1 MTSRRSYLETL
12 NSGRQRRGTS
22 SLDELTRTLEALE
35 TQLERPSPFADLRRR
50 EPLETARPILHTE
63 RRADLRSEA
72 PTPLRPEPRAESA
85 FDTRSDL
92 ARDVG
97 RDTGRDRSAPR
108 AALQSVARDLERSR
122 REGDSV
128 AAVGQIAAELHAL
141 REDMRQQMAASLT
154 REFDALRSDVHR
166 LATEAQHGGSSEA
179 LLGEVERL
187 SGAIADL
194 SHRSDDKN
202 VSLLRLELDQVKG
215 SIGALAREDT
225 LRAVGVRWDAFDDRM
240 SRFEERVAAQSPQ
253 VRDDAAIDALTHR
266 LEQIAAAVDVL
277 PESLSLRTLED
288 KVRTLAGALDHF
300 ARKQDA
306 QSEQTFDMIAERL
319 DEISRAIAASLT
331 RGSTASAID
340 PAPFQRIEARMASLA
355 SQIEEL
361 IEERPAHE
369 VLGQIAALSTRVD
382 ELAARSALPEKAV
395 ERLGQQLGQIAERL
409 EREPAAP
416 DVSTIFD
423 GLEHRFAVLSD
434 ALDRRQADSMEQGNK
449 LLRDMEGRLDTIV
462 QRLDTQ
468 AEKPSDRGEILSVM
482 DERFAA
488 LAARLDERVAYG
500 PEAASIRELE
510 LRLGDIASR
519 LDTSARQVSSM
530 DEAVIGRLE
539 AQVAELSVR
548 LSNPPRVLPELEDFA
563 PRFDQIE
570 RSLAGQHDALI
581 EAARNAAADAV
592 RELAERESDSEAVA
606 GLSGELR
613 SLEALTRQSDERNS
627 KTFEAIHDT
636 LIKIV
641 DRLSMMEQGEH
652 TQAATQA
659 VANAAAQPVAKPV
672 VADAPSIAADDAF
685 DLDPS
690 DLSVGEVPFGQREA
704 QAKPVDQRDDQD
716 EAPDTGSKLGGF
728 TRALRNR
735 KDKPQPDAVEKPVV
749 ALPKA
754 EEPEFP
760 SLDQPLD
767 PRIANQPLEPGSGAP
782 DLNAIMKRVR
792 DERGMTGNNQDE
804 AETAKSDFIAAAR
817 RAAQA
822 AAAEAEGRKT
832 GTDAEDA
839 SSRRKIGRILGL
851 RRKTV
856 LMATAAM
863 VVGVGGFQLSR
874 AFLAEEP
881 HYFASTEPVGGEN
894 ETAPALTAAAP
905 APAAS
910 ASSAAPVGN
919 VAAAPVQSETPTQAA
934 PEPVRQEMPTE
945 LASAAP
951 TVEPVEP
958 PAATAVSEPTEPTP
972 ALAAEAPQNN
982 VDDQPQE
989 PAASEPTEPALAT
1002 VASIDPDSPVGSAVV
1017 RSTVDDMAPT
1027 QVALEAGAVPMNAG
1041 PVALREAAQAG
1052 DIKAFYEIGTR
1063 YAEGRNGEP
1072 DMKAAADW
1080 YVRAANRGFAP
1091 AQYRLANFY
1100 EKGVGV
1106 DRDLSKAKALY
1117 EKSAEQGNASAMHN
1131 LAVLYAM
1138 GADGTTD
1145 NKAAVRWFT
1154 EAAERGIKDSQFNL
1168 GILAAKGVGLN
1179 QDLVA
1184 SYKWFALVAKT
1195 GDKDAEAKRDEIA
1208 QSLKPEDLTR
1218 ARADTDL
1225 WRAKPVD
1232 PQTND
1237 VAIPPEWQESNDI
1250 TASIDMK
1257 QAVRNIQLILNKNGF
1272 DAGRPDGLMGGKTK
1286 TAIIAFQKA
1295 NGLTADGEVNE
1306 PLVRALLAKK

>member
-1 MTSRRSYLETL
+1 
-12 NSGRQRRGTS
+12 
-22 SLDELTRTLEALE
+22 
-35 TQLERPSPFADLRRR
+35 
-50 EPLETARPILHTE
+50 
-63 RRADLRSEA
+63 
-72 PTPLRPEPRAESA
+72 
-85 FDTRSDL
+85 
-92 ARDVG
+92 
-97 RDTGRDRSAPR
+97 
-108 AALQSVARDLERSR
+108 
-122 REGDSV
+122 
-128 AAVGQIAAELHAL
+128 
-141 REDMRQQMAASLT
+141 
-154 REFDALRSDVHR
+154 
-166 LATEAQHGGSSEA
+166 
-179 LLGEVERL
+179 
-187 SGAIADL
+187 
-194 SHRSDDKN
+194 RSDDKN
-202 VSLLRLELDQVKG
+202 VSLLRLELDQVKNA
-215 SIGALAREDT
+215 IGALAREDT
-225 LRAVGVRWDAFDDRM
+225 LRAVGNRWDAFDDRM

-253 VRDDAAIDALTHR
+253 PRDDAAIDALTHR

-277 PESLSLRTLED
+277 PESLSIRTLED

-306 QSEQTFDMIAERL
+306 QSEQTFEMIAERL
-319 DEISRAIAASLT
+319 DEISRAIAASL
-331 RGSTASAID
+331 SHAPVNSSFD

-361 IEERPAHE
+361 IDERPAHE

-382 ELAARSALPEKAV
+382 ELAARAALPEKAV

-409 EREPAAP
+409 EKEPAVP

-434 ALDRRQADSMEQGNK
+434 ALDRRQADSTEQGNK
-449 LLRDMEGRLDTIV
+449 LLRDMETRLDTIV
-462 QRLDTQ
+462 QRLDVQ

-500 PEAASIRELE
+500 PEAATIRELE

-519 LDTSARQVSSM
+519 LDTSARQVSSV

-548 LSNPPRVLPELEDFA
+548 LSNPPRVLPELENFA

-570 RSLAGQHDALI
+570 RSIAGQHDALI

-592 RELAERESDSEAVA
+592 RELAEREGDSQAVA
-606 GLSGELR
+606 SLSGELR
-613 SLEALTRQSDERNS
+613 SLEVLTRQSDERNS

-641 DRLSMMEQGEH
+641 DRLSMMEQSE
-652 TQAATQA
+652 QARPA
-659 VANAAAQPVAKPV
+659 PKPI

-685 DLDPS
+685 DPYALD
-690 DLSVGEVPFGQREA
+690 DLSIAEVPFGQRDTQNKPLAGDPTSETDDA
-704 QAKPVDQRDDQD
+704 QEPA
-716 EAPDTGSKLGGF
+716 SKLGGF

-735 KDKPQPDAVEKPVV
+735 KDKQPEITEQPVLAKPIV
-749 ALPKA
+749 
-754 EEPEFP
+754 EEPDFP

-792 DERGMTGNNQDE
+792 DERGPADTKDE

-822 AAAEAEGRKT
+822 AAAEANGKKT
-832 GTDAEDA
+832 GSNAEDA
-839 SSRRKIGRILGL
+839 SGRGKIGRILGL

-863 VVGVGGFQLSR
+863 VVGVGGFQLTR
-874 AFLAEEP
+874 AFLADEP
-881 HYFASTEPVGGEN
+881 SLFVASNEPARN
-894 ETAPALTAAAP
+894 EAAAPMIAAAP
-905 APAAS
+905 A
-910 ASSAAPVGN
+910 APV
-919 VAAAPVQSETPTQAA
+919 AAEPARQTTPASEQPAPVAEQALPGVA
-934 PEPVRQEMPTE
+934 N
-945 LASAAP
+945 S
-951 TVEPVEP
+951 
-958 PAATAVSEPTEPTP
+958 VSRTP
-972 ALAAEAPQNN
+972 A
-982 VDDQPQE
+982 DT
-989 PAASEPTEPALAT
+989 ASEPAQATTPLEAEVAQEPGTGEASDPEPIAPETTASEGWEAEPAV
-1002 VASIDPDSPVGSAVV
+1002 VASAQPQDPVASAVV
-1017 RSTVDDMAPT
+1017 RPTVEGNVQASS
-1027 QVALEAGAVPMNAG
+1027 ALEVGSVPLNAG

-1052 DIKAFYEIGTR
+1052 DIKAFFEIGTR

-1072 DMKAAADW
+1072 DMKSAADW
-1080 YVRAANRGFAP
+1080 YVRAADRGFAP
-1091 AQYRLANFY
+1091 AQYRIGNFY

-1106 DRDLSKAKALY
+1106 ERDLTKAKALY
-1117 EKSAEQGNASAMHN
+1117 EKSAAQGNASAMHN

-1168 GILAAKGVGLN
+1168 GILAAKGVGMT
-1179 QDLVA
+1179 QDLEA

-1195 GDKDAEAKRDEIA
+1195 GDKDAEAKRDEVSKA
-1208 QSLKPEDLTR
+1208 MKPEELTR
-1218 ARADTDL
+1218 ARADTEL
-1225 WRAKPVD
+1225 WRAKPAD
-1232 PQTND
+1232 PAAND
-1237 VAIPPEWQESNDI
+1237 VAVPPEWQESNDV

-1272 DAGRPDGLMGGKTK
+1272 DAGQPDGLMGGKTK

>member
-1 MTSRRSYLETL
+1 M
-12 NSGRQRRGTS
+12 
-22 SLDELTRTLEALE
+22 EALE
-35 TQLERPSPFADLRRR
+35 TQLERPSPFADLRRKEDA
-50 EPLETARPILHTE
+50 EPTRTVSHTE
-63 RRADLRSEA
+63 RRSDPRPVLQTSTRSES
-72 PTPLRPEPRAESA
+72 RPEPRTEATFEARPDFSRE
-85 FDTRSDL
+85 TRSE
-92 ARDVG
+92 RP
-97 RDTGRDRSAPR
+97 APR
-108 AALQSVARDLERSR
+108 AALQSVARDIERTR
-122 REGDSV
+122 REGDNV
-128 AAVGQIAAELHAL
+128 AAVGQIAAELQAL

-154 REFDALRSDVHR
+154 REFDTLRSEVHR
-166 LATEAQHGGSSEA
+166 LATEAQRGGGSSET
-179 LLGEVERL
+179 LLSEVERL

-202 VSLLRLELDQVKG
+202 VALLRLELDQVKG
-215 SIGALAREDT
+215 SIGSLAREDT
-225 LRAVGVRWDAFDDRM
+225 LRAVGNRWDAFDDRM

-253 VRDDAAIDALTHR
+253 TRDDAAIAALTHR
-266 LEQIAAAVDVL
+266 LEQIASAVDVL

-319 DEISRAIAASLT
+319 DEISRAIAASLG
-331 RGSTASAID
+331 RGQAAAVD

-361 IEERPAHE
+361 IEERPSHE
-369 VLGQIAALSTRVD
+369 VLGQITALSTRVD
-382 ELAARSALPEKAV
+382 ELAARAALPEKAV
-395 ERLGQQLGQIAERL
+395 ERLSQQLGQIAERL
-409 EREPAAP
+409 EKEPAVP

-423 GLEHRFAVLSD
+423 GLENRFAVLSD

-449 LLRDMEGRLDTIV
+449 LLRDMETRLDTIV

-468 AEKPSDRGEILSVM
+468 AAKPSDRVEILSVM
-482 DERFAA
+482 DERFAT
-488 LAARLDERVAYG
+488 LAARLDERVASG

-510 LRLGDIASR
+510 ARLGDIASR

-548 LSNPPRVLPELEDFA
+548 LSNPPRTLPELDEFA

-592 RELAERESDSEAVA
+592 RDLADREGDSQAVA
-606 GLSGELR
+606 SLSGELR
-613 SLEALTRQSDERNS
+613 SLEKLTRQSDERNS

-641 DRLSMMEQGEH
+641 DRLSMMEQNE
-652 TQAATQA
+652 QARPA
-659 VANAAAQPVAKPV
+659 VTPV

-685 DLDPS
+685 DPYALD
-690 DLSVGEVPFGQREA
+690 DLSIAEVPFGQRDA
-704 QAKPVDQRDDQD
+704 QDKPLAGDPVS
-716 EAPDTGSKLGGF
+716 EPENAPERGSKLGGF

-735 KDKPQPDAVEKPVV
+735 KEKTQDLAEQPAVAMPV
-749 ALPKA
+749 AQ
-754 EEPEFP
+754 EPEFP

-792 DERGMTGNNQDE
+792 DERGPAGVKDD

-822 AAAEAEGRKT
+822 AAAEANGKKT
-832 GTDAEDA
+832 GSDADDG
-839 SSRRKIGRILGL
+839 SGRSKIGRILGL

-874 AFLAEEP
+874 AFLADEP
-881 HYFASTEPVGGEN
+881 SFFQASN
-894 ETAPALTAAAP
+894 ETARDQAAAP
-905 APAAS
+905 MMAGTPAAPAAPV
-910 ASSAAPVGN
+910 AAEPTREIAPAPEQPAPVAEQALPG
-919 VAAAPVQSETPTQAA
+919 VANSVSRTPT
-934 PEPVRQEMPTE
+934 ET
-945 LASAAP
+945 
-951 TVEPVEP
+951 
-958 PAATAVSEPTEPTP
+958 
-972 ALAAEAPQNN
+972 
-982 VDDQPQE
+982 
-989 PAASEPTEPALAT
+989 ASEPEQATSPLQAEVAEEPVTAEASDPQPIIPETTASEGWDAEPAV
-1002 VASIDPDSPVGSAVV
+1002 VASAEPQNPVSSAVV
-1017 RSTVDDMAPT
+1017 RPTVEGNIQAPS
-1027 QVALEAGAVPMNAG
+1027 ALEVGAVPINAG
-1041 PVALREAAQAG
+1041 PIALREAAQAG
-1052 DIKAFYEIGTR
+1052 DIKALFEIGTR
-1063 YAEGRNGEP
+1063 YAEGRNGAP
-1072 DMKAAADW
+1072 DMKSAADW
-1080 YVRAANRGFAP
+1080 YVRAADRGFAP
-1091 AQYRLANFY
+1091 AQYRVGNFY

-1106 DRDLSKAKALY
+1106 ERDLTKAKALY
-1117 EKSAEQGNASAMHN
+1117 EKSAAQGNASAMHN

-1168 GILAAKGVGLN
+1168 GILAAKGVGMN
-1179 QDLVA
+1179 QDLQA
-1184 SYKWFALVAKT
+1184 SYKWFALVANS

-1208 QSLKPEDLTR
+1208 KSMKPEELTR
-1218 ARADTDL
+1218 ARADTEL
-1225 WRAKPVD
+1225 WRAKPVE
-1232 PQTND
+1232 PAAND
-1237 VAIPPEWQESNDI
+1237 VTVPPEWQESNDV

-1272 DAGRPDGLMGGKTK
+1272 DAGQPDGLMGGKTK

-1295 NGLTADGEVNE
+1295 NNLTADGEVNE